1 MSEHWHA
8 IHTKPH
14 KERQVEAFL
23 QGRGIEVY
31 FPTIP
36 APKHS
41 RARGERA
48 FFPSYL
54 FAHVDLQAV
63 GLWTLHYA
71 PGVRGVVMFGG
82 VPARVDE
89 GIIARLKERLA
100 NVDVVDALGDALQP
114 GDRVVITQ
122 GPFADFEAV
131 FDKRLSAD
139 GRVRVLLEF
148 LRRTTPVEVD
158 ARVLRKANRLSD
170 VQRR

>member
-1 MSEHWHA
+1 M
-8 IHTKPH
+8 
-14 KERQVEAFL
+14 EAFL
-23 QGRGIEVY
+23 RGRGIEVY

-36 APKHS
+36 APTSS
-41 RARGERA
+41 RTSGERA

-54 FAHVDLQAV
+54 FAHVDLPAV

-82 VPARVDE
+82 IPARVDD

-100 NVDVVDALGDALQP
+100 NVDVVDTLGDALNS

-158 ARVLRKANRLSD
+158 ARVLRKISRSSK
-170 VQRR
+170 VPSR